1 MQRILIK
8 LIGFVRHLE
17 RRKNLSRLG
26 LYHLSIKSQVLASL
40 TFGPFVD
47 SKTNTL
53 QVGEGSLIRGVV
65 SFVRNGAG
73 LVVGSNT
80 AINGST
86 SFSIASSV
94 EIGNN
99 VLISFDCL
107 FMDHDGHSSD
117 PEFRGSDLPD
127 LLNDRPKA
135 WEMVKI
141 SPIRIE
147 DSAWIGARSIILKGV
162 TIGQGSI
169 VAAGSVVTKSVPPF
183 VIVAGNPARQVNKV
197 RGEKV

>member
-8 LIGFVRHLE
+8 LIGLIRRLE
-17 RRKNLSRLG
+17 RRKNLRRLG
-26 LYHLSIKSQVLASL
+26 LYHLSIKSQVLAKL

-47 SKTNTL
+47 SKTNIL
-53 QVGEGSLIRGVV
+53 QVGEGSLVRGNV
-65 SFVRNGAG
+65 SFVKNGACL
-73 LVVGSNT
+73 LVGNNT

-86 SFSIASSV
+86 SFSIASNV

-117 PEFRGSDLPD
+117 PEIRESDLPD

-135 WEMVKI
+135 WETVKI
-141 SPIRIE
+141 LPIRIE
-147 DSAWIGARSIILKGV
+147 DSAWVGARSTILKGV
-162 TIGQGSI
+162 TIGQGAI
-169 VAAGSVVTKSVPPF
+169 VAAGSVVTKSVSPF

-197 RGEKV
+197 RRE